1 MDQNN
6 ISRSIKRISFEIIE
20 SNQLDHSVLVG
31 IHTRGVNLAQRISD
45 NIRLNSGY
53 EFIVNKLNPIPFRD
67 DSKILDSNSVN
78 TTILNND
85 INNKTV
91 ILIDDVLYT
100 GRTVRA
106 SIQALSEYGSAK
118 KIKIAVLVDRGH
130 REIPIKPDYVGK
142 NIPTAAEEKISV
154 KFIEVDGIDRV
165 DLLLPEGELSK

>member
-1 MDQNN
+1 M
-6 ISRSIKRISFEIIE
+6 
-20 SNQLDHSVLVG
+20 
-31 IHTRGVNLAQRISD
+31 
-45 NIRLNSGY
+45 
-53 EFIVNKLNPIPFRD
+53 NPIPFRD

-106 SIQALSEYGSAK
+106 SIQALSEYGRAK

>member
-1 MDQNN
+1 
-6 ISRSIKRISFEIIE
+6 
-20 SNQLDHSVLVG
+20 LDHSVLVG

-45 NIRLNSGY
+45 NIRLNSGH

-106 SIQALSEYGSAK
+106 SIQALSEYGRAK

>member
-45 NIRLNSGY
+45 NIRLNSGH

-67 DSKILDSNSVN
+67 DLKILDSN
-78 TTILNND
+78 D
-85 INNKTV
+85 KTV

-106 SIQALSEYGSAK
+106 SIQALSEYGRAK

>member
-1 MDQNN
+1 M
-6 ISRSIKRISFEIIE
+6 E
-20 SNQLDHSVLVG
+20 HSVLVG

-45 NIRLNSGY
+45 NIRLNSGH

-106 SIQALSEYGSAK
+106 SIQALSEYGRAK
-118 KIKIAVLVDRGH
+118 M
-130 REIPIKPDYVGK
+130 
-142 NIPTAAEEKISV
+142 
-154 KFIEVDGIDRV
+154 DGR
-165 DLLLPEGELSK
+165 KR